1 MLSRRGFE
9 VEAYTDAYHSPFQS
23 CAALDGGSLQ
33 APEPFE
39 RLRDAIEAHASA
51 IWTSVPSQTRFLH
64 KGVAVTLDPSM
75 AAARVHGDP
84 SAQSD
89 VLGRVE
95 QALDRIRPD
104 VLVNYGGDWLSRQI
118 RDSAR
123 RRGIAVVFTL
133 HNLGYRD
140 PSTFIACDVVIVPS
154 RYSAEHYR
162 ERLGLDF
169 QVLPNVVDF
178 STVKVRDV
186 DPRFA
191 TFVNPSHEKGVY
203 FFARLADELGRR
215 RPDIPLLVVEA
226 RGTEETLASCGLDL
240 RARGNVFLM
249 ANTPDPA
256 RFWGVTRFCLI
267 PSLCEE
273 SQCLVAVEAM
283 VNGIPVLASNRGAL
297 PETLGRSGY
306 VLTVPGWMIP
316 GGRVLPTTGEV
327 TAWAE
332 MVVRLW
338 DDQGLY
344 QEHRRLAA
352 DEARRWNPEVL
363 EPRFV
368 ELFNSVRPSR
378 DALGD

>member
-9 VEAYTDAYHSPFQS
+9 VEAYTDACDLPFQS

-33 APEPFE
+33 ASEPFE
-39 RLRDAIEAHASA
+39 RLRDAIEAHAST
-51 IWTSVPSQTRFLH
+51 IWPSVPSQMRLLH
-64 KGVAVTLDPSM
+64 KGVAVTLDQGM
-75 AAARVHGDP
+75 ASRSVHGDP
-84 SAQSD
+84 SAQSE

-95 QALDRIRPD
+95 QEFDRFRPD
-104 VLVNYGGDWLSRQI
+104 VLVNHGGDWLSRQI

-140 PSTFIACDVVIVPS
+140 PRTFIACDLVIVPS
-154 RYSAEHYR
+154 RYSAERYR

-178 STVKVRDV
+178 STVKVHDV
-186 DPRFA
+186 DPRFV

-215 RPDIPLLVVEA
+215 QPDIPLLVVEA

-240 RARGNVFLM
+240 RARGNLFLM

-256 RFWGVTRFCLI
+256 RFWGVTRFCLA

-283 VNGIPVLASNRGAL
+283 VNGIPVLASDRGAL
-297 PETLGRSGY
+297 PETLGRSGL
-306 VLTVPGWMIP
+306 VLTIPGWMTAD
-316 GGRVLPTTGEV
+316 GRVLPTTGEV
-327 TAWAE
+327 SAWVEA
-332 MVVRLW
+332 VVRLW
-338 DDQGLY
+338 DDHDLY

-352 DEARRWNPEVL
+352 DEARRWHPEVL

-368 ELFNSVRPSR
+368 DLFNSVRP
-378 DALGD
+378 